1 MLPNHV
7 RMPHMRRT
15 FIGAALTFAALAP
28 AYAAAPPMHVGYQPM
43 VATGLAAR
51 HAFEA
56 WFWLDK
62 SRDPQVPGY
71 AVPAGATMRVT
82 FPKAFAPEPGGPLDG
97 ALLKGWVQGPT
108 GTKFTLA
115 VDRKDPRTIVV
126 RFEQPIAADPPRQP
140 GLKAIHLRAP
150 EINPARAGDY
160 PIIVRFEN
168 AGALT
173 GVTKAIAHVTR
184 APLPNIAAYN
194 QLSGGRDEEW
204 QHVRIGAEAALPI
217 DFLVTL
223 PSESRATV
231 GLKPMPDGGLDIVAD
246 GKPIGAIEAEG
257 VPVTLKPETFGPG
270 FARLGIIRVRAT
282 AGETPGAAHIVAALK
297 GGTRFT
303 VHLIVER

>member
-1 MLPNHV
+1 MHPNHILV
-7 RMPHMRRT
+7 LNMRRAS
-15 FIGAALTFAALAP
+15 IGAALMLAALVP
-28 AYAAAPPMHVGYQPM
+28 VYGAAPPMHVGYQPM

-62 SRDPQVPGY
+62 TRDPQVPGY
-71 AVPAGATMRVT
+71 VVPAGATMRVT
-82 FPKAFAPEPGGPLDG
+82 FPKAFVPKPGGPLGG

-108 GTKFTLA
+108 GTKFTLS
-115 VDRKDPRTIVV
+115 VDRHDPRTIVV
-126 RFEQPIAADPPRQP
+126 HFEQPIAADPPQQP
-140 GLKAIHLRAP
+140 GLKAIHLRVP

-160 PIIVRFEN
+160 PIAVRFEN

-173 GVTKAIAHVTR
+173 GITKAIAHITR

-194 QLSGGRDEEW
+194 QLSGGHDEEW
-204 QHVRIGAEAALPI
+204 QRVKAGAEAPLPI

-223 PSESRATV
+223 PSEIRTSID
-231 GLKPMPDGGLDIVAD
+231 LKPMSDGSLDIVSD
-246 GKPIGAIEAEG
+246 GKPIGAITSEG

-270 FARLGIIRVRAT
+270 FARLGIIRVHAI
-282 AGETPGAAHIVAALK
+282 AGETPGATQIVAALK